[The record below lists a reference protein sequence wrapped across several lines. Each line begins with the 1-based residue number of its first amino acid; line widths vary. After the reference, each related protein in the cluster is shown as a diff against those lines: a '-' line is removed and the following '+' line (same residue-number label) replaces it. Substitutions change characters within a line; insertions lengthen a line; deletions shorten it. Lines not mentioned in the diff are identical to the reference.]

1 MAVVSP
7 RESQFLTLIRRHGPL
22 SRRELHAQ
30 TGLRPNTVGEVAG
43 AMLERGLLRE
53 GEPDSAGPG
62 RPRQPLEIDPARRRV
77 IGLAFE
83 RGRVGACQV
92 NLLGHRVGATTER
105 SVAGPDQLVAAACA
119 LIGDIGT
126 DRALAIGISATGFV
140 DPATRSILTSSATMR
155 RSPTRIAAVY
165 DAAGHCPVLLENDM
179 HARAAW
185 WLLNQGADAAAA
197 EDVLL
202 IDLRD
207 GAIGAALLV
216 NGRPNRGC
224 IIGGNEL
231 GHTRLPVETDVCFC
245 GQTGCLER
253 ICSSAF
259 LRRLT
264 GDGRANLAERAAHFD
279 ATDAAVG
286 RIASLVAMGIANA
299 INFVRP
305 NRVVL
310 AGGLTDALPFCNDL
324 LGRVRGLLLAPLA
337 ERVRIDLWERAAITP
352 AEAAGWLAL
361 ASIYRGGWAATVAKP
376 QATKRRRKAG
386 AKA

>member
-7 RESQFLTLIRRHGPL
+7 RESQFLTLIRGHGPL
-22 SRRELHAQ
+22 SRRELHVH

-53 GEPDSAGPG
+53 GAPDSAGPG
-62 RPRQPLEIDPARRRV
+62 RPRQPLEIDPTRRRV

-83 RGRVGACQV
+83 PGRVGACQV
-92 NLLGHRVGATTER
+92 NLLGHRVGATAER
-105 SVAGPDQLVAAACA
+105 AVAGPDQLVAAACA

-140 DPATRSILTSSATMR
+140 DPATQSILTSSATMR
-155 RSPTRIAAVY
+155 RSPTRIGAVY
-165 DAAGHCPVLLENDM
+165 DAAGQCPVLLENDM

-185 WLLNQGADAAAA
+185 WLLNQGAEHAAG

-231 GHTRLPVETDVCFC
+231 GHTRFFVDTELCYC
-245 GQTGCLER
+245 GQKGCLER
-253 ICSSAF
+253 ICSTAF

-264 GDGRANLAERAAHFD
+264 GDKKADLYERLAQFDPANAALQQI
-279 ATDAAVG
+279 TD
-286 RIASLVAMGIANA
+286 LLAMGIANA
-299 INFVRP
+299 INFIRP

-310 AGGLTDALPFCNDL
+310 TGQVTQSLPFYNQL
-324 LGRVRGLLLAPLA
+324 
-337 ERVRIDLWERAAITP
+337 
-352 AEAAGWLAL
+352 
-361 ASIYRGGWAATVAKP
+361 
-376 QATKRRRKAG
+376 
-386 AKA
+386 

>member
-7 RESQFLTLIRRHGPL
+7 RESQFLTLIRGHGPL
-22 SRRELHAQ
+22 SRRELHVH

-53 GEPDSAGPG
+53 GAPDSAGPG

-83 RGRVGACQV
+83 PGRVGACQV

-105 SVAGPDQLVAAACA
+105 AVAGPDQLVAAACA

-185 WLLNQGADAAAA
+185 WLLNQQGADAAAA

-231 GHTRLPVETDVCFC
+231 GHTRLPVET
-245 GQTGCLER
+245 
-253 ICSSAF
+253 
-259 LRRLT
+259 
-264 GDGRANLAERAAHFD
+264 
-279 ATDAAVG
+279 
-286 RIASLVAMGIANA
+286 
-299 INFVRP
+299 
-305 NRVVL
+305 
-310 AGGLTDALPFCNDL
+310 
-324 LGRVRGLLLAPLA
+324 
-337 ERVRIDLWERAAITP
+337 
-352 AEAAGWLAL
+352 
-361 ASIYRGGWAATVAKP
+361 
-376 QATKRRRKAG
+376 
-386 AKA
+386 